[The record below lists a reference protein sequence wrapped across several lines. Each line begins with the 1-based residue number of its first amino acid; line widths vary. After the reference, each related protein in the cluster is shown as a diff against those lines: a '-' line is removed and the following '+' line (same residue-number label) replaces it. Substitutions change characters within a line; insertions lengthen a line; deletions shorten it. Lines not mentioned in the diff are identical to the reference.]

1 MCDCDDRRVGELV
14 ADSRLDQV
22 VSVEVDGRS
31 GFVQYEDLGLA
42 EQRSGQTHQLPLT
55 NATTAT
61 NTGGQME
68 VFNISNGYANI
79 CYNIS
84 L

>member
-1 MCDCDDRRVGELV
+1 MGDCDDRRVGELL
-14 ADSRLDQV
+14 ADGRLDQV

-42 EQRSGQTHQLPLT
+42 KQRSGQTHQLPLT

-61 NTGGQME
+61 NTGGGG
-68 VFNISNGYANI
+68 VK
-79 CYNIS
+79 
-84 L
+84 